1 MNFPDRF
8 RIRNGQF
15 RFQIRFGIEFG
26 IRWICRIQKDAPRG
40 MPTFRTWKGL
50 TVNSTVDAREKLL
63 QASCFRALRYY
74 VVTDDM
80 NIFSFFSFFFSL
92 LQVSAVVVTHT
103 QNKNGIG
110 NSAFYLLKK
119 KEKRRRRRK
128 QGVLLQPIQSP
139 HWKVVYAFFFCVCRI
154 LSRHMN
160 GTSAERKNMAFPLKM
175 PCI

>member
-1 MNFPDRF
+1 M
-8 RIRNGQF
+8 
-15 RFQIRFGIEFG
+15 
-26 IRWICRIQKDAPRG
+26 
-40 MPTFRTWKGL
+40 
-50 TVNSTVDAREKLL
+50 
-63 QASCFRALRYY
+63 
-74 VVTDDM
+74 
-80 NIFSFFSFFFSL
+80 
-92 LQVSAVVVTHT
+92 VTHT

-160 GTSAERKNMAFPLKM
+160 GTSAERKDGLFLKDALHLRMANPGSLLNLNGFSNSRRKDKIQFLPTMTLLHRSDKMWNNLNFPFCAQSQPDSIQMFSCSNYYYMAHNMLLTLM
-175 PCI
+175 Y